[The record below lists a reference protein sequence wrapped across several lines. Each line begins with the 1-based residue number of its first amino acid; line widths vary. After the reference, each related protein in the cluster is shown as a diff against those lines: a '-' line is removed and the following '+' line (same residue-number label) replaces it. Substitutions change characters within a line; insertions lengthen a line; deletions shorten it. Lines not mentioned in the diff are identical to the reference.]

1 MALNLRYDNSKMETV
16 GIEEW
21 AAQCLDTKPA
31 DTCCWFINIYYP
43 PSSLI
48 QMIAIMACWHVF
60 RSDTVLHSS
69 AIIDWNT
76 IVMAQ
81 YWAGVD

>member
-1 MALNLRYDNSKMETV
+1 
-16 GIEEW
+16 
-21 AAQCLDTKPA
+21 
-31 DTCCWFINIYYP
+31 
-43 PSSLI
+43 
-48 QMIAIMACWHVF
+48 MACWHVF
-60 RSDTVLHSS
+60 RSDTVLHIS